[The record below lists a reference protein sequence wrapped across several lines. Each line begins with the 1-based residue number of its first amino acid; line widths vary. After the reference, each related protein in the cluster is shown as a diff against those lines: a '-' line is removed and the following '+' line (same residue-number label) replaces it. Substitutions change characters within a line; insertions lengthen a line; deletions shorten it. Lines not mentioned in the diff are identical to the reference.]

1 MGTRGDPPLVGPLAA
16 ATPASS
22 DGSTYVSV
30 SSLSGAT
37 RADRIVVSRVGINLP
52 IRDGVLGAP
61 IAEHVAYRYPGT
73 SWPGGRSNMCLCGHA
88 RVGTFLDVK
97 DMRVGDIVQVH
108 LVTGAWVRYTVTI

>member
-1 MGTRGDPPLVGPLAA
+1 MEIRFSRRSTVSRRALWALAAILLVGPLAA

-22 DGSTYVSV
+22 DGSRYVSV

-61 IAEHVAYRYPGT
+61 IAERVA
-73 SWPGGRSNMCLCGHA
+73 
-88 RVGTFLDVK
+88 
-97 DMRVGDIVQVH
+97 
-108 LVTGAWVRYTVTI
+108 

>member
-1 MGTRGDPPLVGPLAA
+1 MEIGLSRRFALSRRALGALAAILLVGSFAA
-16 ATPASS
+16 ATPADS

-61 IAEHVAYRYPGT
+61 IAERVA
-73 SWPGGRSNMCLCGHA
+73 
-88 RVGTFLDVK
+88 
-97 DMRVGDIVQVH
+97 
-108 LVTGAWVRYTVTI
+108 